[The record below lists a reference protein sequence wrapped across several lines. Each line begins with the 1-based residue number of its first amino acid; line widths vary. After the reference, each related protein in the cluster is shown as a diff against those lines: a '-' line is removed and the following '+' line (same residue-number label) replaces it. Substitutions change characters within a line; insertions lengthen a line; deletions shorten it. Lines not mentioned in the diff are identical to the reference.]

1 MHKVLYYTHRLL
13 ALVPA
18 VALLL
23 ASCSRSAGPQS
34 RTSARAPQGD
44 PVINVP
50 LSINLG
56 SPDNTNPLESFDGV
70 APEPGQNPVIFIAVV
85 DVATHIIEFEKMIEF
100 RQNNAQPWKYDSQEE
115 IPLYGG
121 RKDIYALY
129 YPNLAGIHMGADG
142 VYYFRPDAK
151 KEASEGTRLSYTFIA
166 KGGNPNVLHPSLN
179 DFWIRGTDPRY
190 DKFAGFPIVL
200 HPSKT
205 AGVNALVAYPM
216 AGHKD
221 QNTPMDAYN
230 SWAND
235 AGGGPSWRYQT
246 TDYDTHPHR
255 TGTGHG
261 TGSPDAAVSF
271 NETRK
276 IRIGSYADMVALNNP
291 AKPLNENYN
300 YNGVYKLPHNAL
312 ASSCTT
318 VDVDALIAAH
328 PSDTQFD
335 VDIPLYR
342 DYARV
347 RIFIAK
353 DKDNPRN
360 VGAPN
365 GPRQRIGL
373 RGIGFISMPS
383 VAAPS
388 FRRSHGD
395 PTTDLYSV
403 SFNPAGAR
411 TYNDAYA
418 VEFASGDLKYPELKA
433 APQGTNDDAVCE
445 AMRANPQ
452 DYMFL
457 LPQYIAPF
465 DAPLLN
471 EVDQS
476 AVATLKSLIAIK
488 DPSLSP
494 HYASGFSRYK
504 NCYWFSQVGSF
515 YYPRILIA
523 TYYADRDASVYST
536 HKSMDDP
543 YWTHWVPFGERLDGI
558 STADVNPAT
567 NPLIRSL
574 YSGDILPGHTYDVFI
589 IVPTPEPEPDP
600 SVTKQIKVIV
610 KSWVQKTIT
619 IPDFE

>member
-1 MHKVLYYTHRLL
+1 MNKAIYYTRRLL

-18 VALLL
+18 VTLLL
-23 ASCSRSAGPQS
+23 ASCSRAEDPKGE
-34 RTSARAPQGD
+34 RSARAPQGD

-56 SPDNTNPLESFDGV
+56 SPDNANPLESFDGV
-70 APEPGQNPVIFIAVV
+70 APEPGLNPIIFISVK
-85 DVATHIIEFEKMIEF
+85 DVATSIVEFEKMVEF
-100 RQNNAQPWKYDSQEE
+100 RQNSAQPWKYDSQEE

-121 RKDIYALY
+121 SKWVYALY
-129 YPNLAGIHMGADG
+129 YPNLAGIHMGTDD
-142 VYYFRPDAK
+142 VYYFRPDAQK
-151 KEASEGTRLSYTFIA
+151 KDSEGTPLRYTFMA
-166 KGGNPNVLHPSLN
+166 KGGNPNVFSPSLD
-179 DFWIRGTDPRY
+179 DFLIRAQSAAY

-200 HPSKT
+200 HRSKKGT
-205 AGVNALVAYPM
+205 HPLVALPM
-216 AGHKD
+216 SGHKT
-221 QNTPMDAYN
+221 QNTPTDAYN

-235 AGGGPSWRYQT
+235 AGGGPSWRFQT
-246 TDYDTHPHR
+246 KDFDHHPHR

-261 TGSPDAAVSF
+261 TGSPDATVSF

-276 IRIGSYADMVALNNP
+276 IRIGSYADMVALNDP
-291 AKPLNENYN
+291 TKPLEQNYN

-312 ASSCTT
+312 CSSRTT

-347 RIFIAK
+347 RVFIAK
-353 DKDNPRN
+353 DKDNPIN
-360 VGAPN
+360 ASAPA

-373 RGIGFISMPS
+373 RGIGFVSMPS

-388 FRRSHGD
+388 FRDEHGG
-395 PTTDLYSV
+395 DLAKDLWSV
-403 SFNPAGAR
+403 SFNPAGGR

-433 APQGTNDDAVCE
+433 APQGANDDAVCE

-465 DAPLLN
+465 YAPSSQ
-471 EVDQS
+471 EVDRQY
-476 AVATLKSLIAIK
+476 ATASIKGLIAIK

-494 HYASGFSRYK
+494 IYTSGFSRYK
-504 NCYWFSQVGSF
+504 NCYWFGEYKSF
-515 YYPRILIA
+515 YFPRILVA
-523 TYYADRDASVYST
+523 TYYADRDVSVYST
-536 HKSMDDP
+536 HKSLDDP
-543 YWTHWVPFGERLDGI
+543 YWTHWVPFGERFDGI
-558 STADVNPAT
+558 STADVNPET
-567 NPLIRSL
+567 NPAIRSL
-574 YSGDILPGHTYDVFI
+574 YSGHILPGRTYDVFI
-589 IVPTPEPEPDP
+589 IVPTPEPDP
-600 SVTKQIKVIV
+600 SITKQVKVIV